1 MRTAAIALAGLALTG
16 AGGFLASQA
25 LSAASQAPSRTVTI
39 DVSAGATGPTGPA
52 GAKGDPGPPGVKG
65 DPGPAGD
72 KGDKGD
78 KGDTG
83 PPGPQGPTGGINC
96 PAGFTEGELV
106 INHPGGHVTLFACLE
121 D

>member
-1 MRTAAIALAGLALTG
+1 MRAAAIALAGLALTG

-25 LSAASQAPSRTVTI
+25 LSAAQQTPSRTVTI
-39 DVSAGATGPTGPA
+39 DVSAGATGPTGPT
-52 GAKGDPGPPGVKG
+52 GAKGDPGPPGAKG
-65 DPGPAGD
+65 DPGPAGP

-78 KGDTG
+78 
-83 PPGPQGPTGGINC
+83 PGPQGPTGGINC

-106 INHPGGHVTLFACLE
+106 INHPGGHVTLFTCLE

>member
-1 MRTAAIALAGLALTG
+1 MKAAAIALAGLALTG

-52 GAKGDPGPPGVKG
+52 GAKGDPGPA
-65 DPGPAGD
+65 GPT
-72 KGDKGD
+72 GD

-83 PPGPQGPTGGINC
+83 PPGPQGPVGGINC

-106 INHPGGHVTLFACLE
+106 INHPGGHVTLFTCLQ